1 MSGVAIVFYTS
12 LIIWISG
19 ITAIICILLNS
30 DLVVLIVW
38 SSLIMRFVLLNTCIL
53 F

>member
-1 MSGVAIVFYTS
+1 MSVVAIVLYTS
-12 LIIWISG
+12 LIIGISR
-19 ITAIICILLNS
+19 ITTIICILLNS

-38 SSLIMRFVLLNTCIL
+38 SSLIMGFVLLNTCIL